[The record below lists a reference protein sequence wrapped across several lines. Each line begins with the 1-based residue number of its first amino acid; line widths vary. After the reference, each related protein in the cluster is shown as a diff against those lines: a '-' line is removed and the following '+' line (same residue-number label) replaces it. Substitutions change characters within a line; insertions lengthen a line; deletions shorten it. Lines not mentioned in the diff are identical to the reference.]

1 MRADVHFLD
10 DSESR
15 MKAYFFGK
23 KNKPHRFCPEC
34 SSSILIDFA
43 NSDIVKQRE
52 HLAMNVSFILHRG
65 KNVRTADIRSQA
77 SLFKNIDLENAKLDK
92 FNGMAELDPPYE
104 V

>member
-1 MRADVHFLD
+1 
-10 DSESR
+10 

-52 HLAMNVSFILHRG
+52 HLAMN
-65 KNVRTADIRSQA
+65 A
-77 SLFKNIDLENAKLDK
+77 SLFKGIDLENAKLDK